1 MMLKGLSKEF
11 RVGLVSIL
19 TFGLVYWGFNF
30 VKGNSI
36 FQTERIYYA
45 VYDDIDGL
53 NRARPV
59 NLNGLQIGTIK
70 ETYLHPDASGKVIV
84 KMIIANDVAIS
95 KDTKAEIYTP
105 DFIGGKSVKLILG
118 QSSELTKTGDTLKST
133 MELSIKDAVNAQV
146 APLRAKA
153 EEMIGSIDTVLT
165 LVQGFLNEDTRN
177 TFLTAFSSI
186 QNSFVLLEKTLVVV
200 NSSVTETQ
208 GDFEEIMANMASI
221 TANLKNNGENFD
233 SIFNNVSSLTDSLAK
248 IEFTKT
254 FASLNNTLL
263 MTEEVMN
270 KINTGEGTLGL
281 LVNDTALYYNLERST
296 EQLNKL
302 LLDVKYNPKRYVH
315 FSVFGKSKEYSEQ
328 EIEDKESEAQAKKK
342 DN

>member
-1 MMLKGLSKEF
+1 MLKGLSKEF

-19 TFGLVYWGFNF
+19 TFALVYWGFNF
-30 VKGNSI
+30 LKGNSI

-45 VYDDIDGL
+45 IYDDVDGL
-53 NRARPV
+53 DKARPV
-59 NLNGLQIGTIK
+59 NLNGLQIGRIQDI
-70 ETYLHPDASGKVIV
+70 YLHPSADGHVVV

-95 KDTKAEIYTP
+95 FDTKAEIYTP

-118 QSSELTKTGDTLKST
+118 KSTEMALTGDTLGST
-133 MELSIKDAVNAQV
+133 IEISIKDAVNAQV

-177 TFLTAFSSI
+177 TFLSAFSSI
-186 QNSFVLLEKTLVVV
+186 QNSFALLENTLTVV
-200 NSSVTETQ
+200 NASVTQTQ
-208 GDFEEIMANMASI
+208 GDFEKIMANMASI
-221 TANLKNNGENFD
+221 TENLKKNGNNFD
-233 SIFNNVSSLTDSLAK
+233 TIFKNVSSLTDSLSK

-254 FASLNNTLL
+254 FASINNTMK
-263 MTEEVMN
+263 MTEEVLH
-270 KINTGEGTLGL
+270 KINSGEGTLGL

-315 FSVFGKSKEYSEQ
+315 FSVFGKAKEYSEE
-328 EIEDKESEAQAKKK
+328 EIEDKEREAQAKKK
-342 DN
+342 ED

>member
-1 MMLKGLSKEF
+1 MLKGLSKEF

-19 TFGLVYWGFNF
+19 TFALVYWGFNF
-30 VKGNSI
+30 LKGNSI

-45 VYDDIDGL
+45 IYDDVDGL
-53 NRARPV
+53 DKARPV
-59 NLNGLQIGTIK
+59 NLNGLQIGRIQDI
-70 ETYLHPDASGKVIV
+70 YLHPSADGHVIV
-84 KMIIANDVAIS
+84 KMIIANDVVIS
-95 KDTKAEIYTP
+95 TDTKAEIYTP

-118 QSSELTKTGDTLKST
+118 KSKEMAVTGDTLKST
-133 MELSIKDAVNAQV
+133 IELSIKDAVNAQV

-186 QNSFVLLEKTLVVV
+186 QNSFVLLENTLTVV
-200 NSSVTETQ
+200 NASVTQTQ
-208 GDFEEIMANMASI
+208 GDFEKIMANMAAI
-221 TANLKNNGENFD
+221 TENLKKNGNNFD
-233 SIFNNVSSLTDSLAK
+233 TIFNNVSSLTDSLSK

-254 FASLNNTLL
+254 FASINHTMK
-263 MTEEVMN
+263 MTEEVLQ
-270 KINTGEGTLGL
+270 KINSGEGTLGL

-302 LLDVKYNPKRYVH
+302 LLDVKYNPKRYLH
-315 FSVFGKSKEYSEQ
+315 FSVFGKTKEYSEQ
-328 EIEDKESEAQAKKK
+328 EIEDKEREAQTTKK